1 MALLINKK
9 MRLLKLNWILF
20 WILKMLNPLFKIVRF
35 AQQVLRDVL
44 KGNWSTAKNNLKL
57 YKWYQRKKARKM
69 VLKRRRN
76 VVLTAIR
83 S

>member
-1 MALLINKK
+1 

-44 KGNWSTAKNNLKL
+44 IGNWITAKNNLKL
-57 YKWYQRKKARKM
+57 YKWYQRKKARIAYDFFLG
-69 VLKRRRN
+69 LKKISN
-76 VVLTAIR
+76 SIKVK
-83 S
+83 SF